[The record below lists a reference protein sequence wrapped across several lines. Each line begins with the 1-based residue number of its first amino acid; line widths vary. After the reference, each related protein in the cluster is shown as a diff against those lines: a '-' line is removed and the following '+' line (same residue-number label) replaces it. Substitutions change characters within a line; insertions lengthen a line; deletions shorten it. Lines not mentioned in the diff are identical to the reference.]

1 MFFLQKQNKR
11 KREEEEEEDSHK
23 VDHQI
28 PQHLGLRIY

>member
-11 KREEEEEEDSHK
+11 KREEEEEDSHK